1 MRHKDHRD
9 KSGKSDKHLD
19 KTSENLTQSDSEPI
33 SIHITDTFDLHSIP
47 ARDIEAVV
55 EEYLHQARKLGLL
68 ALRIIHGRGIG
79 VQRQT
84 VRRVLQRTPFVTG
97 FCDAPAE
104 AGGWGATMVD
114 LAPED

>member
-1 MRHKDHRD
+1 MAHKHHPV
-9 KSGKSDKHLD
+9 KSDKSDKHTD
-19 KTSENLTQSDSEPI
+19 KTSENLTQQDPEPVPI
-33 SIHITDTFDLHSIP
+33 PITDVFDLHSIP

-55 EEYLHQARKLGLL
+55 EEYLHQARTLGFL
-68 ALRIIHGRGIG
+68 ALRIIHGKGIG

-84 VRRVLQRTPFVTG
+84 VHRVLQRTPFVTG